1 MKTLLAA
8 LSALLIAA
16 PALGQVGDIEIGGG
30 NPFLLK
36 KAADHVSRTKAAL
49 KQVLSRVEEAR
60 NEKDIVKL
68 NCVNEKLAQI
78 KQILNVAEGAEMA
91 LQEAVAKSD
100 PGADAEYSKI
110 AIARGKADQLRTEAE
125 ECVGQLA
132 FVVDEKTSV
141 EVQQPEDLP
150 AATTFTPTSF
160 GTLDEPKASSSGET
174 AGTLEETYGAAIN
187 ETGGIGGS
195 TVGSGAGGTSGGAA
209 PPPPPPP
216 VIRPPPASAYY

>member
-1 MKTLLAA
+1 MKTLIAALAA
-8 LSALLIAA
+8 LFVAT
-16 PALGQVGDIEIGGG
+16 PAVAQDVVGDIQIGGG
-30 NPFLLK
+30 NPFLMK
-36 KAADHVSRTKAAL
+36 KASDHVSKVKAAL
-49 KQVLSRVEEAR
+49 KQTLARVEEAR

-78 KQILNVAEGAEMA
+78 KQILNVAEGAEVA

-110 AIARGKADQLRTEAE
+110 AIARGKADQLRAEAE
-125 ECVGQLA
+125 ECIGQLA

-150 AATTFTPTSF
+150 QPVRFVPPTY
-160 GTLDEPKASSSGET
+160 GTLDEPTTSSTDAGGSSS
-174 AGTLEETYGAAIN
+174 ETYGAAIGAA
-187 ETGGIGGS
+187 GGIG
-195 TVGSGAGGTSGGAA
+195 SGGYGGGGMGGGAA

-216 VIRPPPASAYY
+216 IIRPPPASAYY

>member
-1 MKTLLAA
+1 MKTLVAALAA
-8 LSALLIAA
+8 LFVAA
-16 PALGQVGDIEIGGG
+16 PAVGQVGEIEIGGG
-30 NPFLLK
+30 NPFLMK
-36 KAADHVSRTKAAL
+36 KASDHVSKVKSAL

-78 KQILNVAEGAEMA
+78 KQILNVAEGAEVA

-100 PGADAEYSKI
+100 PGSDAEYSKI
-110 AIARGKADQLRTEAE
+110 AIARGKADQLRAEAE
-125 ECVGQLA
+125 ECIGQLA

-150 AATTFTPTSF
+150 TQVRVTGETQFSLGEETQTQDQSSSTTF
-160 GTLDEPKASSSGET
+160 ESS
-174 AGTLEETYGAAIN
+174 L
-187 ETGGIGGS
+187 GGS
-195 TVGSGAGGTSGGAA
+195 TGGGSIGGAVA

-216 VIRPPPASAYY
+216 VIRPPPASAY